1 MTPPSSPLLARFG
14 DYLLDEV
21 NARLACNGQAVE
33 LAPKAF
39 AVLCTLVREP
49 GKLVVKDALL
59 DAVWGHQHVSE
70 SVLKTLVSQLRA
82 ALGDDARNPR
92 YIETASRRGYRFIH
106 PLAASTEVVA
116 AEIPAPGPEAG
127 SALVGRS
134 APMAVLHR
142 CLASAR
148 GGKPQ
153 VVLVAGEPGIGKTT
167 LIDRFVAD
175 ASGVRVAS
183 GQCVEHFG
191 GSEPYMPVLEAL
203 NHLCRQAQDTLLPL
217 MRQVAPTW
225 LAQLPWYLTDQDR
238 RQLAREVTGATQDRM
253 LREAGELLER
263 AAAGQPLL
271 LVLEDLH
278 WSDPATVALIGY
290 LARRRS
296 SARLLLVGSYRPTD
310 IILSDHPLKSQRQEL
325 RLHRLCEELDLEAF
339 SETEVRDFIERR
351 FAGLHCPDSLVQALH
366 AHTEGL
372 PLFVSS
378 VLDELRTEG
387 VITKVP
393 AGWAVAGEPR
403 QVIPVNIAG
412 LIEKQI
418 ARLDTAQQRWL
429 SAASVSGVEFLHVP
443 LADYLQVDAG
453 TLQDGL
459 DALVLQH
466 QWLRSAGATTLPDGR
481 ISAKYAFRHALY
493 RHVFYRTASRAQR
506 MAAHLGLAQA
516 LQAAH
521 GLGAA
526 TIAAELAMHFERGGD
541 FSRAVTYLRLAA
553 AKALERSAMQ
563 EALRATRRA
572 CTLLAEMP
580 ESTALSEIELDLR
593 VMEGVAL
600 THLTSYS
607 APEVAQAFGRAQALC
622 EVLPATPARARAL
635 HGMWWVNFACADL
648 ARAEMLATRILELG
662 EVAGDDALRL
672 AGHSSMGLT
681 LCHTGQLDGA
691 LAHFEAAAAAYE
703 RVGADLPPAMF
714 LQDPGVEVMS
724 YRALVCWWKGDTA
737 RSRGSIAQAVQLAE
751 KLNHPLSLAVAL
763 HFQGVI
769 HYLAGDAL
777 QAKQTVERIFTL
789 AERHGMWRGP
799 GGHSWIHGWAT
810 AALGDV
816 EAGLAEMRAG
826 ETNCRRIGMV
836 AGLSAFY
843 VCHAQACIGS
853 GRIDEALAS
862 IETGLAFAHERGDL
876 CLVAPMWT
884 LRGDAL
890 RAARSTADSAQ
901 AYARALAFAREQNA
915 GHFAVEAL
923 VGLATLGTP
932 ESASALVQLRDA
944 LPAYAGSA
952 SPALARARL
961 LATG

>member
-1 MTPPSSPLLARFG
+1 MTPPSSPLLTRFG

-21 NARLACNGQAVE
+21 NARLACNGQPVE

-49 GKLVVKDALL
+49 GQLVVKGALL

-92 YIETASRRGYRFIH
+92 FIETASRRGYRFIH
-106 PLAASTEVVA
+106 PLAASAVA
-116 AEIPAPGPEAG
+116 IEHPAQQRPEAVH
-127 SALVGRS
+127 ALIGRS
-134 APMAVLHR
+134 GPMAVLDR
-142 CLASAR
+142 CLALAR
-148 GGKPQ
+148 AGHPR

-167 LIDRFVAD
+167 LIDRFVSEAH
-175 ASGVRVAS
+175 GVRVAS

-203 NHLCRQAQDTLLPL
+203 NLLCRQAQDTLLPL

-225 LAQLPWYLTDQDR
+225 LAQLPWYLTDHDR
-238 RQLAREVTGATQDRM
+238 QQLAREVTGATQDRM

-263 AAAGQPLL
+263 AAADQPLL

-278 WSDPATVALIGY
+278 WSDPATVALVGY

-296 SARLLLVGSYRPTD
+296 SARLMLVASYRPTD

-339 SETEVRDFIERR
+339 SETEVRDFIEGR
-351 FAGLHCPDSLVQALH
+351 FAGLECPDSLVQALH

-387 VITKVP
+387 VITKAP
-393 AGWAVAGEPR
+393 AGWTVVGEPR
-403 QVIPVNIAG
+403 QVIPPDIAG

-418 ARLDTAQQRWL
+418 ARLNPVQQRWL
-429 SAASVSGVEFLHVP
+429 TAASVSGVEFLHAP
-443 LADYLQVDAG
+443 LADFLQVDAD
-453 TLQDGL
+453 TLQEGL

-466 QWLRSAGATTLPDGR
+466 QWLRSAGAMTLPDGR

-493 RHVFYRTASRAQR
+493 RHVFYRTAGRAQR

-516 LQAAH
+516 LQRAH
-521 GLGAA
+521 GSRSG
-526 TIAAELAMHFERGGD
+526 TVAAELAMHFERGAD
-541 FSRAVTYLRLAA
+541 FPQAVTYLRLAA

-563 EALRATRRA
+563 EALRASRQA
-572 CTLLAEMP
+572 CKLLADMP
-580 ESTALSEIELDLR
+580 ASTASSEIELDLR

-607 APEVAQAFGRAQALC
+607 APEVAQAFGRAEALC
-622 EVLPATPARARAL
+622 EVLPANPARARAL

-648 ARAEMLATRILELG
+648 ARAETLAARIVALG
-662 EVAGDDALRL
+662 EIAADDALRL

-681 LCHTGQLDGA
+681 LCHTGRLDGA

-703 RVGADLPPAMF
+703 RVGAELPPAMF

-724 YRALVCWWKGDTA
+724 YRALVWWWKGETI
-737 RSRGSIAQAVQLAE
+737 RSRASIAQAVALAE

-769 HYLAGDAL
+769 HYLAGEPVP
-777 QAKQTVERIFTL
+777 AKQAVERLYTL
-789 AERHGMWRGP
+789 ADRHGMWRGP
-799 GGHSWIHGWAT
+799 GGHSWVHGWAT
-810 AALGDV
+810 ASLGDV
-816 EAGLAEMRAG
+816 DAGLAEMRAG
-826 ETNCRRIGMV
+826 EANCRRIGMV

-843 VCHAQACIGS
+843 VFHAQACIS
-853 GRIDEALAS
+853 AGRIDEALAS
-862 IETGLAFAHERGDL
+862 IDAGLAFAHERGDL

-884 LRGDAL
+884 LRGHAL
-890 RAARSTADSAQ
+890 REGGNFEASAQ
-901 AYARALAFAREQNA
+901 AYARAIAMAREQNA
-915 GHFAVEAL
+915 GHFSVEAL
-923 VGLATLGTP
+923 AGLAALGAP
-932 ESASALVQLRDA
+932 ESTA
-944 LPAYAGSA
+944 
-952 SPALARARL
+952 ALAALRVALSSYTGEDSPILTTARL
-961 LATG
+961 LATD